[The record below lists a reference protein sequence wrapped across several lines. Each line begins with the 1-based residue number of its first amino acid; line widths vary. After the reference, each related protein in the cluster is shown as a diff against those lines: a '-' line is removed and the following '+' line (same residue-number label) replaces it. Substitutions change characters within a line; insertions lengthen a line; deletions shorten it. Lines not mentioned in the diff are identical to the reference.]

1 MSKLIGQQVRVR
13 LNEVTQLPS
22 IFWWKGSQQRISGLL
37 HFWKEASAWWEGQG
51 ERLHYNVVTE
61 RGGFYEL
68 VFDAASQ
75 AWELARHFD

>member
-1 MSKLIGQQVRVR
+1 MSKLIGHSVRVR

-22 IFWWKGSQQRISGLL
+22 SFWWKGNQQRVSGLL
-37 HFWKEASAWWEGQG
+37 HFWKESPAWWEGEG

-75 AWELARHFD
+75 AWELARCFD